1 MKLLPISPEDISM
14 NLGADHPDFEDTLQ
28 DEGIAS
34 WEDADLKKQTAYPVA
49 SYVFDRDDAGSRE
62 PVSEF
67 LERVPDAQRTR
78 TGQCNGLAAAIY
90 ISEAV
95 GRSRVA
101 DGERPVALR
110 KKRAK

>member
-67 LERVPDAQRTR
+67 LERVSDAQRTR

-101 DGERPVALR
+101 DGERPVVLR